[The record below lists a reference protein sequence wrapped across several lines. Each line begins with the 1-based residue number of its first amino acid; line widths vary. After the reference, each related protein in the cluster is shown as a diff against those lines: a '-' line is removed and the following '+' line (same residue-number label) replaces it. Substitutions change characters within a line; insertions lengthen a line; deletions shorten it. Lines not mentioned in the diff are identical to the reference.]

1 LPSSSSQRRV
11 TARRALIAD
20 LSADRRGWLQHGIAA
35 LGISLLGLG
44 VAASVSLTGAAQDQV
59 ANTAPVARPSVAA
72 KSDDTAKSDT
82 AKSDDTAPNPRLAPK
97 QTSTGGPDESRLKSL
112 AEQRAEELA
121 EASEDYAIAASTT
134 TAEERDKA
142 LKDQAKE
149 NRKAAARLAEQGRAT
164 DDGNALP
171 ELDAGAIQGGGKACL
186 PLASYRIS
194 ARFGQVGIWSRY
206 HTGFDFSAGIGSA
219 IRAPSAG
226 VVTNAGIG
234 PASGWAG
241 NYVAIK
247 YPDGTQT
254 LMAHMSTVSVR
265 VGQTVSACQVVG
277 AVGMTGRTFG
287 PHLHFEAYPAGI
299 TPGDIYRA
307 VSPATWLNARGLNP

>member
-1 LPSSSSQRRV
+1 M
-11 TARRALIAD
+11 
-20 LSADRRGWLQHGIAA
+20 SADRTGWFKHGIAA
-35 LGISLLGLG
+35 LGISVLGLG
-44 VAASVSLTGAAQDQV
+44 VAASVSLTGAAHGT
-59 ANTAPVARPSVAA
+59 TAETVSPVRVEQATE
-72 KSDDTAKSDT
+72 SDST
-82 AKSDDTAPNPRLAPK
+82 PNPRLAARGGSAE
-97 QTSTGGPDESRLKSL
+97 TSEATRVKSL
-112 AEQRAEELA
+112 ADQRAEELA
-121 EASEDYAIAASTT
+121 EASEDYGVAARSTST
-134 TAEERDKA
+134 KARDKSLQRKAEDAEDNAKQLAEE
-142 LKDQAKE
+142 QE
-149 NRKAAARLAEQGRAT
+149 PVAT
-164 DDGNALP
+164 G
-171 ELDAGAIQGGGKACL
+171 DAGDAADPSAAPTVQGNGKACL

-206 HTGFDFSAGIGSA
+206 HTGFDFSAPIGTA

-241 NYVAIK
+241 NYVAIR

-254 LMAHMSTVSVR
+254 LSAHMSTVSVS

-277 AVGMTGRTFG
+277 AVGMTGRSFG
-287 PHLHFEAYPAGI
+287 PHLHFEAYPVGV

>member
-1 LPSSSSQRRV
+1 LPSSSSQRRA

-20 LSADRRGWLQHGIAA
+20 ISADRRGWLQHGIAA
-35 LGISLLGLG
+35 LAISLLGLG

-59 ANTAPVARPSVAA
+59 ANTAPVAQPSKAPKAA
-72 KSDDTAKSDT
+72 KADDS
-82 AKSDDTAPNPRLAPK
+82 APNPRLAPK
-97 QTSTGGPDESRLKSL
+97 RTSAGNLDESHLKSL

-121 EASEDYAIAASTT
+121 EASEDYAVAASTT

-142 LKDQAKE
+142 LQDQAKE
-149 NRKAAARLAEQGRAT
+149 NRKAAARLAEQGTAT
-164 DDGNALP
+164 GGGDALP

-254 LMAHMSTVSVR
+254 LMAHMSTVSVQ

-299 TPGDIYRA
+299 TPGDIYQA
-307 VSPATWLNARGLNP
+307 VSPLNWLNARGLNP

>member
-1 LPSSSSQRRV
+1 LPSSSSQRRA

-20 LSADRRGWLQHGIAA
+20 ISADRKGWLQHGIAA
-35 LGISLLGLG
+35 LGVSLLGLG
-44 VAASVSLTGAAQDQV
+44 VAASVSLTGSAQGTT
-59 ANTAPVARPSVAA
+59 AHPAPVVKAA
-72 KSDDTAKSDT
+72 KSAV
-82 AKSDDTAPNPRLAPK
+82 AAEDDTAPNPRLAAR
-97 QTSTGGPDESRLKSL
+97 GGSADTVDATKLKSL
-112 AEQRAEELA
+112 ADQRAEELA

-134 TAEERDKA
+134 SADARDKS
-142 LKDQAKE
+142 LKDQAAKA
-149 NRKAAARLAEQGRAT
+149 RAAAKRLAAQETTAGDAA
-164 DDGNALP
+164 GLH
-171 ELDAGAIQGGGKACL
+171 ELDASAIQGNGKACL

-206 HTGFDFSAGIGSA
+206 HTGFDFSAPIGSA

-241 NYVAIK
+241 NYVAIR

-254 LMAHMSTVSVR
+254 LMAHMSTVSVS

-277 AVGMTGRTFG
+277 AVGMTGRSFG

-299 TPGDIYRA
+299 APGDIYQA
-307 VSPATWLNARGLNP
+307 ASPLTWLNARGLNP

>member
-1 LPSSSSQRRV
+1 MPSSSSPRRV
-11 TARRALIAD
+11 SARRALIAD
-20 LSADRRGWLQHGIAA
+20 ISSDRTGWLKHGIAA
-35 LGISLLGLG
+35 LAISVLGLG
-44 VAASVSLTGAAQDQV
+44 AAASVSLTGAAQGTTDG
-59 ANTAPVARPSVAA
+59 TASPVRTEPNAETDSN
-72 KSDDTAKSDT
+72 
-82 AKSDDTAPNPRLAPK
+82 PNPRLAARGG
-97 QTSTGGPDESRLKSL
+97 STGTSEATRVKSL
-112 AEQRAEELA
+112 ADQRAEELA
-121 EASEDYAIAASTT
+121 EASEDYGVAARSSS
-134 TAEERDKA
+134 AKERDKS
-142 LKDQAKE
+142 LQDQADDAEDAAKE
-149 NRKAAARLAEQGRAT
+149 LADREPVAAGEANDLPDDSPATVQG
-164 DDGNALP
+164 N
-171 ELDAGAIQGGGKACL
+171 GKACL

-206 HTGFDFSAGIGSA
+206 HTGFDFSAPIGSA

-241 NYVAIK
+241 NYVAIR

-254 LMAHMSTVSVR
+254 LSAHMSTVSVS
-265 VGQTVSACQVVG
+265 VGQTVSSCQVVG

-299 TPGDIYRA
+299 TPGDIYSA

>member
-20 LSADRRGWLQHGIAA
+20 ISADRRGWLQHGVAA

-59 ANTAPVARPSVAA
+59 ANTAPVARPSVAKA
-72 KSDDTAKSDT
+72 ADST
-82 AKSDDTAPNPRLAPK
+82 PNPRLAPK
-97 QTSTGGPDESRLKSL
+97 RTSAGDLDETRLKSL

-142 LKDQAKE
+142 LQDQAKE
-149 NRKAAARLAEQGRAT
+149 NRKAAARLAEQGTAT
-164 DDGNALP
+164 GGGDTPP
-171 ELDAGAIQGGGKACL
+171 ELDAGVVQGGGKACL

-254 LMAHMSTVSVR
+254 LMAHMSTVSVQ

-299 TPGDIYRA
+299 TPGDIYQA
-307 VSPATWLNARGLNP
+307 VSPLTWLNARGLNP